1 MEVGKQL
8 GRVSHSN
15 LPASMQAL
23 ASVGDLLEKSATA
36 VNNEVTNQGDPLNAF
51 NLSKTTFTK

>member
-1 MEVGKQL
+1 
-8 GRVSHSN
+8 
-15 LPASMQAL
+15 MQAL
-23 ASVGDLLEKSATA
+23 ASVGDLLQKSATS